1 MLFTATHDNIINLN
15 FLIMLMTL
23 QSFGGIQWPIHD
35 PLNSEVNTILGRQL
49 YNREWLLEKASRAP
63 LAVAVV

>member
-1 MLFTATHDNIINLN
+1 MN
-15 FLIMLMTL
+15 FLNMLMTL

-35 PLNSEVNTILGRQL
+35 PLNSEVNTILRRQL
-49 YNREWLLEKASRAP
+49 YNREWLLEKACRAP

>member
-1 MLFTATHDNIINLN
+1 MNLN

-35 PLNSEVNTILGRQL
+35 LLNSEVNTILTRQL
-49 YNREWLLEKASRAP
+49 YSREWLLEKASRAH

>member
-1 MLFTATHDNIINLN
+1 MLFLTTQNNMISLN

-35 PLNSEVNTILGRQL
+35 LLNSEVNSILGHQL
-49 YNREWLLEKASRAP
+49 CNREWLLERASRAP